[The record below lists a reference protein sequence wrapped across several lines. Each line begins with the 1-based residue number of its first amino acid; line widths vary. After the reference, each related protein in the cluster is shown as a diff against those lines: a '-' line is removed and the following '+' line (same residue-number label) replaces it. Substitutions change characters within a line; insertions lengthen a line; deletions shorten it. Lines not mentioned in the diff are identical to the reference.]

1 MLRTL
6 SLCLLIAGAG
16 CSNKTESPPAPPAN
30 TPAVPGAGA
39 AKPSKNP
46 AEAKKLIAAGAVVI
60 DVRPSP
66 EFSQDHL
73 PNAVN
78 IPVAELPT
86 RLAEVDKLVGSDK
99 TKPIVVYCMA
109 GGMASK
115 AKRELAAA
123 GYSNVE
129 NGGGIDDLR

>member
-1 MLRTL
+1 M
-6 SLCLLIAGAG
+6 
-16 CSNKTESPPAPPAN
+16 
-30 TPAVPGAGA
+30 
-39 AKPSKNP
+39 
-46 AEAKKLIAAGAVVI
+46 IAAGAVVI